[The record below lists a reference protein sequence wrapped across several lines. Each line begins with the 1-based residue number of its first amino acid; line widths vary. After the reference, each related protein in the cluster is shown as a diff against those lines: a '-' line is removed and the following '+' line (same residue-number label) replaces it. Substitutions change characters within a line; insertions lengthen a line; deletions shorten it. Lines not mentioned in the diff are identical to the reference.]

1 MKTRTLLIWNWI
13 LMALP
18 WVATLAILPHLPE
31 QIPAH
36 YGFDGQVDRWGS
48 KYEALIFPVL
58 ALVTGLLLLGIARF
72 AGRAERSGENN
83 RKISLLAG
91 VVALAVMDAMT
102 AYFLYTDLAQTTDLA
117 ALSLDLHQILFGLL
131 GVGMILLGNGMPKL
145 RRNAVVGLRTS
156 WSQRS
161 DAAWKKSQ
169 QIGGRVF
176 LVTGALTVV
185 LCLLVGGLWCFVGT
199 MALLLGGTV
208 VALWWSYQAVKGMQE
223 EDSP

>member
-1 MKTRTLLIWNWI
+1 M
-13 LMALP
+13 
-18 WVATLAILPHLPE
+18 ATLAILPHLPE

-58 ALVTGLLLLGIARF
+58 A
-72 AGRAERSGENN
+72 
-83 RKISLLAG
+83 
-91 VVALAVMDAMT
+91 
-102 AYFLYTDLAQTTDLA
+102 YTDLAQTTDLA

-131 GVGMILLGNGMPKL
+131 GVGMIFLGNGMPKL

-185 LCLLVGGLWCFVGT
+185 LCLLVSGLWCFVGT
-199 MALLLGGTV
+199 IALLLGGTV

-223 EDSP
+223 EDSL